1 MFNEKRF
8 RLKVHQYGPGGAGEG
23 GGGSPGGP
31 GGPGGTGPGG
41 PGPGG
46 GPSGIGMGGAFG
58 SGFGGLGLGDAD
70 AFGGAFGG
78 PFGGGFSPMGL
89 DFSRGLMSLG
99 LPAPTST
106 DPVTVNSLISL
117 ALPFPFNAIHAA
129 FSSFD
134 KGFANFSQPAP
145 GDPGPTGGPGGYNSP
160 VSQTTKVI
168 TKAVAPPAPVAP
180 PPSPSLEADRRRK
193 RVGRQE
199 TILTSRSA
207 LSEAP
212 TYSPTLLGQ

>member
-8 RLKVHQYGPGGAGEG
+8 RLRVHQYGPGGAGEG

-58 SGFGGLGLGDAD
+58 DFSGD
-70 AFGGAFGG
+70 FGG

-106 DPVTVNSLISL
+106 DPVTVNSLISF

-134 KGFANFSQPAP
+134 KGLANFAQPAP

-160 VSQTTKVI
+160 VSQTIKAI

-180 PPSPSLEADRRRK
+180 PPSPSLEADRSRK

-207 LSEAP
+207 LSDAP
-212 TYSPTLLGQ
+212 TVRPTLLGQ

>member
-1 MFNEKRF
+1 
-8 RLKVHQYGPGGAGEG
+8 
-23 GGGSPGGP
+23 
-31 GGPGGTGPGG
+31 
-41 PGPGG
+41 
-46 GPSGIGMGGAFG
+46 MGGAFG
-58 SGFGGLGLGDAD
+58 DFSGD
-70 AFGGAFGG
+70 FGG

-160 VSQTTKVI
+160 VSQTIKAI
-168 TKAVAPPAPVAP
+168 TKAVAAPVAKPVTP
-180 PPSPSLEADRRRK
+180 PPVDDRRRK

-207 LSEAP
+207 LSDAP
-212 TYSPTLLGQ
+212 TVRPTLLGQ

>member
-8 RLKVHQYGPGGAGEG
+8 RLKVHQYGPGGEGEG

-31 GGPGGTGPGG
+31 GGPGGTGP
-41 PGPGG
+41 
-46 GPSGIGMGGAFG
+46 SGSEAP
-58 SGFGGLGLGDAD
+58 SGFGGLGIMGTEADISD
-70 AFGGAFGG
+70 AFGAAGFGG
-78 PFGGGFSPMGL
+78 TFGNNTTNLFL
-89 DFSRGLMSLG
+89 SLQSW
-99 LPAPTST
+99 LNRT
-106 DPVTVNSLISL
+106 VTVDNVLDQNPFTW
-117 ALPFPFNAIHAA
+117 ALNRGVEAVTGTPL
-129 FSSFD
+129 S
-134 KGFANFSQPAP
+134 GFAQPAP

-160 VSQTTKVI
+160 VSQTTKAI

-207 LSEAP
+207 LSDAP